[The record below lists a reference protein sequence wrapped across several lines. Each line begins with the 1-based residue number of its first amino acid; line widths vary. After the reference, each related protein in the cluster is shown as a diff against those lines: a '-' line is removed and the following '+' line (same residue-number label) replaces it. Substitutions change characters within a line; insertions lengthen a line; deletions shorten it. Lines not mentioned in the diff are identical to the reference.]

1 MTRPSGGN
9 SDPLSKTRIR
19 RTQLQ
24 PEIFSDRHLFGKT
37 ALFPKTVETRR
48 CRKLAEPLGRNAISD
63 VRLGGGREPGVLSDR
78 PSLFAQRSA
87 MCPLWTGQS
96 EIRAGLRMSRG
107 ARARLIGAGL
117 VSGVATDVC
126 R

>member
-1 MTRPSGGN
+1 LTRPSGGN

-63 VRLGGGREPGVLSDR
+63 VRLGGGREPGVLSNR

-96 EIRAGLRMSRG
+96 EIG
-107 ARARLIGAGL
+107 A
-117 VSGVATDVC
+117 V
-126 R
+126 